1 MLTES
6 STNVNNV
13 SLNKILKKSHFK
25 GYLCYKTISYY
36 RVAFDM

>member
-13 SLNKILKKSHFK
+13 SLNEILKKKVILKVTSATK
-25 GYLCYKTISYY
+25 LYLTIK
-36 RVAFDM
+36 